1 MKNVL
6 FINACARPD
15 SRTCFLAEKVLA
27 KLDGQAENLNLYAE
41 NLLPLTYE
49 QLEERNRLIAAGDF
63 SAPLFQFARQFAEA
77 DEIVIAAPY
86 WDLSFPS
93 ILRIYL
99 EHTTVTGLTFR
110 YSETGVPIGLCKAKR
125 LIYVTTAG
133 GPIGDRNFG
142 FDYVEA
148 LAKTFYG
155 IADIVCF
162 QAENLD
168 IWGADV
174 SGILENAARE
184 IENSA
189 L

>member
-1 MKNVL
+1 M
-6 FINACARPD
+6 
-15 SRTCFLAEKVLA
+15 
-27 KLDGQAENLNLYAE
+27 
-41 NLLPLTYE
+41 PLTYE

-93 ILRIYL
+93 VLRIYL

-110 YSETGVPIGLCKAKR
+110 YSETGVPVGLCKAKR

-155 IADIVCF
+155 IPQVLCF

-174 SGILENAARE
+174 PGILENAAKE
-184 IENSA
+184 IQNSA